1 MRRPVIGRLRH
12 RLTLEAAIR
21 APDGGGG
28 ASETWTTVAEVWA
41 EITPTSGTEA
51 VDADALTGRASHEIV
66 FRYRPD
72 VAPVMR
78 LRASGRLFEIAA
90 VIDVGE
96 RRRWL
101 RCLCV
106 ERDL

>member
-1 MRRPVIGRLRH
+1 MRRPTIGRLRH
-12 RLTLEAAIR
+12 RLTLEAASR
-21 APDGGGG
+21 TPDGGGG
-28 ASETWTTVAEVWA
+28 ASESWATVAEVWS
-41 EITPTSGTEA
+41 EITPIGGME
-51 VDADALTGRASHEIV
+51 VIDADALTGRISHEIV
-66 FRYRPD
+66 FRYRSG

-78 LRASGRLFEIAA
+78 LRSGTRLFEIAA
-90 VIDVGE
+90 VIDVDE

>member
-1 MRRPVIGRLRH
+1 MRRPTIGRLRH
-12 RLTLEAAIR
+12 RLTLEVANR
-21 APDGGGG
+21 TPDGGGG

-41 EITPTSGTEA
+41 EITPSNGTEA
-51 VDADALTGRASHEIV
+51 VDADALTGRVSHEIV
-66 FRYRPD
+66 FRCRPD

-78 LRASGRLFEIAA
+78 LRSATRLFEIAT
-90 VIDVGE
+90 VIDVDE

-101 RCLCV
+101 KCLCV